1 MLAELIRIGE
11 QQGSIYN
18 NGSYEYGYGY
28 GFGFGYEQYD
38 LDADADADEDE
49 DAAFTSYTTY
59 EEGTSVTS
67 TSTDSSTPTGTG
79 TTYAAP
85 QFLALTLEA
94 KVPQVAELPAAT
106 QAQVREVVSAASLPI
121 DHLPYG
127 LPYIIGGAET
137 TSQDTAAP
145 YTYAPVPDIEESAPV
160 SATATNEVSARHH
173 GAFGPHGDLPATPSA
188 FGLWEADKSFIKN
201 GVNDDGEAEG
211 AAATTTDALVLPTAV
226 SASPTAAAAS
236 MPTSSHSHGITVTSP
251 RRFVTIRPLPP
262 PCAHRGIGI
271 RPAINSEDEYVVP
284 SQDKGRVTGK
294 GKGQTEGSHRLRE
307 RQRKKQAAKAAVVRQ
322 FHARAHSHAPMDGGE
337 GGGEGE
343 SEGRG
348 EESHASG
355 LSSGSGARA
364 RARRG
369 SKKQPFLAC
378 FFCRGR
384 KIACCPPPPDSEDR
398 TCK

>member
-18 NGSYEYGYGY
+18 NGSYEYGYGH
-28 GFGFGYEQYD
+28 GFGLGYEQYD
-38 LDADADADEDE
+38 LDADADANEDE
-49 DAAFTSYTTY
+49 DAAAASYTAF
-59 EEGTSVTS
+59 EEGMSITS

-79 TTYAAP
+79 AAHTAP

-106 QAQVREVVSAASLPI
+106 QAQVRDVVPAASLPI

-127 LPYIIGGAET
+127 LPYIVGGAET

-145 YTYAPVPDIEESAPV
+145 YTYVPAPDIEESAPI
-160 SATATNEVSARHH
+160 SAAATYERSAQH
-173 GAFGPHGDLPATPSA
+173 TSSA
-188 FGLWEADKSFIKN
+188 FGLWEADESFIKN
-201 GVNDDGEAEG
+201 GVDEDGEAEVA
-211 AAATTTDALVLPTAV
+211 AAATDALSTISPTAM
-226 SASPTAAAAS
+226 STSPTAAAALI
-236 MPTSSHSHGITVTSP
+236 PTSSHSHGTTVTFP

-262 PCAHRGIGI
+262 PCAHGGIDI
-271 RPAINSEDEYVVP
+271 RPDINSEDEYVVP
-284 SQDKGRVTGK
+284 SQGKGRATGK

-307 RQRKKQAAKAAVVRQ
+307 RQRKKQAAKAAIVRQ
-322 FHARAHSHAPMDGGE
+322 FQARTQSHGPMDEVKDGGE
-337 GGGEGE
+337 GEG
-343 SEGRG
+343 EGRG
-348 EESHASG
+348 EKSHASG
-355 LSSGSGARA
+355 SSSGSGARA
-364 RARRG
+364 RARKG

-384 KIACCPPPPDSEDR
+384 KIACCPPPPDNEDR